1 MSTLERHTAV
11 AGAPLQRPPLFNE
24 GDRWPTIAGKTILY
38 VVLSPMIAIYVVV
51 DASPEALRASWAFLQ
66 HMSGQLLSML
76 ARGICIVAELTAKL
90 TDVAWRQLICPTA
103 NGIRCV
109 VCATAL
115 GLHDFLLM
123 PACKALCITAHG
135 IREYILSPT
144 WHGLCLLANFST
156 RTTIA
161 TVDGAWRLVCVTARA
176 VHDWVI
182 IPAWQAA
189 CSLGNGMTA
198 VVFMPAWNAI
208 RSTTAGIHT
217 YILIPA
223 WNGACAT
230 LDAASTVVASF
241 THGTWWVVRFT
252 ALGLRDMV
260 LHPLWKGVCFASEL
274 SVSAITALAEFTF
287 NVVSLTAGGV
297 IDHVLIP
304 SVKLCV
310 KLCVTLYESATTAS
324 SFLAYRVVLPLWA
337 AHVSAFR
344 WLKLVSWR
352 YAIGPLWQGASFITR
367 GIGWAM
373 ISAAGHV
380 WRYALV
386 PLGRGALNLAKGLYL
401 CILLPSASAVYKA
414 LDLTAQGAAW
424 VVTTASLGVKTI
436 FTTMGNLAWHIHAIA
451 IKPVLATLHR
461 CTDSF
466 LDGIR
471 AVANVVRQG
480 TSAAVATIRFYA
492 YQIHKAA
499 KATATHVTVGAR
511 SLRKVVRNAFGIY
524 RRQGNKGTGTRTRAS
539 ETDHWGGSARA
550 TI

>member
-1 MSTLERHTAV
+1 
-11 AGAPLQRPPLFNE
+11 
-24 GDRWPTIAGKTILY
+24 
-38 VVLSPMIAIYVVV
+38 
-51 DASPEALRASWAFLQ
+51 
-66 HMSGQLLSML
+66 ML
-76 ARGICIVAELTAKL
+76 ARGICTVAELTAKL

-223 WNGACAT
+223 WNIACVT
-230 LDAASTVVASF
+230 LDVASTVVVTFA
-241 THGTWWVVRFT
+241 HGTCCIVRIT
-252 ALGLRDMV
+252 AHGLRDMV
-260 LHPLWKGVCFASEL
+260 LYPFWKGVCFVSEL

-352 YAIGPLWQGASFITR
+352 YAIGPLGKGPVLSHVDR
-367 GIGWAM
+367 LGHDIGCWPRAIR
-373 ISAAGHV
+373 ISA
-380 WRYALV
+380 
-386 PLGRGALNLAKGLYL
+386 LGRGALNLAKGLYL
-401 CILLPSASAVYKA
+401 AFSSSGVCRLQGP
-414 LDLTAQGAAW
+414 DLTAQGA
-424 VVTTASLGVKTI
+424 VGRHHRVTRRKPSLR
-436 FTTMGNLAWHIHAIA
+436 LW
-451 IKPVLATLHR
+451 ATLH
-461 CTDSF
+461 
-466 LDGIR
+466 GISTR
-471 AVANVVRQG
+471 SRSNLCSQPS
-480 TSAAVATIRFYA
+480 TAAQIPFSTA
-492 YQIHKAA
+492 YVLSQTLCA
-499 KATATHVTVGAR
+499 KAPRLLLQQYGFVPTK
-511 SLRKVVRNAFGIY
+511 S
-524 RRQGNKGTGTRTRAS
+524 TRC
-539 ETDHWGGSARA
+539 
-550 TI
+550 